1 MKVPRPAVKL
11 GDDRASRSK
20 ITITNFDRE
29 AQQRSLASLKRKREK
44 EKAKAMGLKGV
55 RINAAGCLDR
65 CELGPNLVIYPEGVW
80 YHFDTKADAT
90 KGGVLKNVIGVEGG
104 SVKIHKVNGRFD
116 EERTFPGSK
125 DPHSS
130 KG

>member
-1 MKVPRPAVKL
+1 MANLKKFL
-11 GDDRASRSK
+11 FTFDQKNDDWA
-20 ITITNFDRE
+20 
-29 AQQRSLASLKRKREK
+29 LK
-44 EKAKAMGLKGV
+44 
-55 RINAAGCLDR
+55 NLDSGR
-65 CELGPNLVIYPEGVW
+65 TLR
-80 YHFDTKADAT
+80 HFDTKADAI